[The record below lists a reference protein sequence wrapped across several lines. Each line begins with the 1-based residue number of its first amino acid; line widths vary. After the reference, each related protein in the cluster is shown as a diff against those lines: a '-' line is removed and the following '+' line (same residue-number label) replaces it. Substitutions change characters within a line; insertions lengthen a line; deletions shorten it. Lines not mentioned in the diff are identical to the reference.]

1 MPPRTLILLSLTV
14 VACLAA
20 WLVRER
26 DAPGRRFNEVV
37 SLVAESHLDPVD
49 GDTLF
54 LAAVD
59 GVVSQLDEHSAFL
72 RGDDRADLEAML
84 DQEFAGVGLDL
95 AIDERS
101 AEPVVLA
108 PLAGGPAARAG
119 IVAGERITAIDGRDV
134 RGMPL
139 AEVVRLLRGKPGESV
154 SLRVATPA
162 TTTADPVTAP
172 SERVVDLVRDIVKVE
187 NVLGDRRHPDGS
199 WDWMLEGEPG
209 VGFVRIV
216 GFGERTAEDVET
228 ALRSIAEQPGL
239 RGVVL
244 DLRGNPGG
252 LLSAAV
258 EVCDLLLDDGVI
270 VSTRGRRDSAG
281 GETRLDVREA
291 ETGRLLADVP
301 VVVLIDGLT
310 ASAAEIVAACLQ
322 DNGRAQVVGSRSY
335 GKGTVQSI
343 LPLSDG
349 QGLLKLTTSEYLRPG
364 RASIHRRKG
373 DGDEAV
379 WGVLP
384 DRGLEIAPTA
394 EALDRLQA
402 WRRNR
407 DFAVAAGRRLP
418 REVDRVLA
426 RAVDALPATP
436 RDAGR

>member
-1 MPPRTLILLSLTV
+1 MPPRNLILLPLAI

-26 DAPGRRFNEVV
+26 DAQGRRFNEVV
-37 SLVAESHLDPVD
+37 SLVMESHLDPVEED
-49 GDTLF
+49 ALF
-54 LAAVD
+54 VAAVD

-84 DQEFAGVGLDL
+84 DQEFAGVGLEL

-101 AEPVVLA
+101 GETVVLA

-119 IVAGERITAIDGRDV
+119 IVAGERITAIDDRDL
-134 RGMPL
+134 RGLSL
-139 AEVVRLLRGKPGESV
+139 AEVVRMLRGKPGESV
-154 SLRVATPA
+154 SLRVVAA
-162 TTTADPVTAP
+162 TTTGGAGSAARSVT
-172 SERVVDLVRDIVKVE
+172 LVRDVVQVE
-187 NVLGDRRHPDGS
+187 NVLGDRRRPDGT

-209 VGFVRIV
+209 VGLVRIV
-216 GFGERTAEDVET
+216 GFGERTAADVEA
-228 ALRSIAEQPGL
+228 ALRSIAAQPGL
-239 RGVVL
+239 RGVVI

-258 EVCDLLLDDGVI
+258 EVCDLLLDEGVI
-270 VSTRGRRDSAG
+270 VSTRGRRDAAG
-281 GETRLDVREA
+281 AEPRLEIREA
-291 ETGRLLADVP
+291 QPGRVLADVP
-301 VVVLIDGLT
+301 LVVLIDGLT

-322 DNGRAQVVGSRSY
+322 DSGRARVVGSRSY

-349 QGLLKLTTSEYLRPG
+349 RGLLKLTTSEYLRPG
-364 RASIHRRKG
+364 KVAIHRRQG
-373 DGDEAV
+373 DGDDAV

-384 DRGLEIAPTA
+384 DRGLEIVPTA
-394 EALDRLQA
+394 EALDRLQT

-407 DFAVAAGRRLP
+407 DFAVAAGRRPP

-426 RAVDALPATP
+426 RAVDALPVGAAG
-436 RDAGR
+436 DAR

>member
-1 MPPRTLILLSLTV
+1 MPPRNLILLPLAI

-26 DAPGRRFNEVV
+26 DAQGRRFNEVV
-37 SLVAESHLDPVD
+37 SLVTESHLDPVEED
-49 GDTLF
+49 ALF
-54 LAAVD
+54 EAAVD

-72 RGDDRADLEAML
+72 RGDDRTDLEAML
-84 DQEFAGVGLDL
+84 DQEFAGVGLEL

-101 AEPVVLA
+101 GEPVVLA

-119 IVAGERITAIDGRDV
+119 IVAGERITAIDDREL
-134 RGMPL
+134 RGL
-139 AEVVRLLRGKPGESV
+139 SLTEVVRLLRGKPGESV
-154 SLRVATPA
+154 SLRVVAA
-162 TTTADPVTAP
+162 NTTTAVAGSAARSVT
-172 SERVVDLVRDIVKVE
+172 LVRDVVQVE
-187 NVLGDRRHPDGS
+187 NVLGDRRRPDGT

-209 VGFVRIV
+209 VGLVRIM
-216 GFGERTAEDVET
+216 GFGERTAADVEA
-228 ALRSIAEQPGL
+228 ALRSIAAQPGL
-239 RGVVL
+239 RGVVI

-258 EVCDLLLDDGVI
+258 DVCDLLLDEGVI
-270 VSTRGRRDSAG
+270 VSTRGRRDAAG
-281 GETRLDVREA
+281 AEPRLEIREA
-291 ETGRLLADVP
+291 QPGRVLADVP
-301 VVVLIDGLT
+301 LVVLIDGLT

-322 DNGRAQVVGSRSY
+322 DSGRARIVGSRSY

-349 QGLLKLTTSEYLRPG
+349 RGLLKLTTSEYLRPG
-364 RASIHRRKG
+364 KVAIHRRQG
-373 DGDEAV
+373 DGDDAV

-384 DRGLEIAPTA
+384 DRGLEIVPTA
-394 EALDRLQA
+394 EALDRLQT

-426 RAVDALPATP
+426 RAVDALSAVAPG
-436 RDAGR
+436 DAR